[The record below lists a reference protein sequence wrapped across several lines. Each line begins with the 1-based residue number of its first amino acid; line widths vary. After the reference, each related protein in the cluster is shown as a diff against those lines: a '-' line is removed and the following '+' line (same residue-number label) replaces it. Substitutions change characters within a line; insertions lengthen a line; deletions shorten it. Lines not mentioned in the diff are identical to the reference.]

1 MVIHLSCYRRYR
13 VVHTFFD
20 ETADNESDRHFNV
33 TICLMI
39 WGMVITPFDFNL
51 DSDFLLELLL
61 RISYSWQGWCKAMNR
76 LIIGD

>member
-1 MVIHLSCYRRYR
+1 
-13 VVHTFFD
+13 
-20 ETADNESDRHFNV
+20 
-33 TICLMI
+33 
-39 WGMVITPFDFNL
+39 MVITPFDFNL